1 MWADESIFYHIY
13 PLGFCGTPEWND
25 FCSNSQNRIAKVGDW
40 IEQIKK
46 VGANALYLGPIFES
60 TAHGYDTADYFRIDR
75 RLGSNEDFKNVADKL
90 HQNGI
95 KLVLDGVFNHVGRN
109 FWAFQDVKELKG
121 YSRYC
126 DWFNIHWDCNNG
138 YNDGFCY
145 DGWEGCYDLV
155 RLNLKNTEVKN
166 HIFHAIKTWVEDYD
180 IDGLRLD
187 VAYCL
192 DKDFLRE
199 LRCFCK
205 NLKADFWLMGETLHG
220 DYNQWMN
227 DEMLDSVTNYECYK
241 GLFSS
246 YNSKNMFEIAH
257 SIGRQFAETNY
268 SLYKGK
274 HLYSFL
280 DNHDVSRISNILND
294 KKYLKSIY
302 TLLFSM
308 PGIPGIY
315 YGSEWG
321 IDGDKKS
328 GDRALRPYLDSPYD
342 NDLSKHISRLS
353 CIRKECLALKYG
365 NYKQLQLTNES
376 YSFVRELDGQAVVCA
391 INIGDRGFNLR
402 YQNHEAYIEPHSSY
416 IFANGECL
424 IYETLMQFC

>member
-1 MWADESIFYHIY
+1 
-13 PLGFCGTPEWND
+13 
-25 FCSNSQNRIAKVGDW
+25 
-40 IEQIKK
+40 
-46 VGANALYLGPIFES
+46 
-60 TAHGYDTADYFRIDR
+60 
-75 RLGSNEDFKNVADKL
+75 
-90 HQNGI
+90 
-95 KLVLDGVFNHVGRN
+95 VLDGVFNHVGRD
-109 FWAFQDVKELKG
+109 FWAFKDVKEHKG
-121 YSRYC
+121 DSRYC
-126 DWFNIHWDCNNG
+126 DWFSIKWDCNNN

-145 DGWEGCYDLV
+145 EGWEGCYDLV
-155 RLNLKNTEVKN
+155 RLNLKNPEVKN

-199 LRCFCK
+199 LRIFCK
-205 NLKADFWLMGETLHG
+205 GLKSDFWLMGETLHG

-257 SIGRQFAETNY
+257 SIGRQFSETNH
-268 SLYKGK
+268 SLYQGK

-280 DNHDVSRISNILND
+280 DNHDVSRISNALGD

-308 PGIPGIY
+308 PGIPGVY

-321 IDGDKKS
+321 IDGDKKH
-328 GDRALRPYLDSPYD
+328 GDKALRPYLGSEYENGLTDHISA
-342 NDLSKHISRLS
+342 LSK
-353 CIRKECLALKYG
+353 IRKENSPLNYGKYQ
-365 NYKQLQLTNES
+365 QLQLTNES
-376 YSFVRELDGQAVVCA
+376 YSFARELDGQTVVCA
-391 INIGDRGFNLR
+391 INIGDKDFMLKYNDF
-402 YQNHEAYIEPHSSY
+402 EANIPANSSHV
-416 IFANGECL
+416 FSNGQCL
-424 IYETLMQFC
+424 LSEVA

>member
-1 MWADESIFYHIY
+1 MWANESIFYHIY
-13 PLGFCGTPEWND
+13 PLGFCGAEDRND
-25 FCSNSQNRIAKVGDW
+25 FYSEPKNRIAKIGDW
-40 IEQIKK
+40 IAQIKK
-46 VGANALYLGPIFES
+46 VEANAIYLGPIFES
-60 TAHGYDTADYFRIDR
+60 TAHGYDTADYFKIDR
-75 RLGSNEDFKNVADKL
+75 RLGTNEDFKAVAQKL
-90 HQNGI
+90 HENGI
-95 KLVLDGVFNHVGRN
+95 KIVLDGVFNHVGRD
-109 FWAFQDVKELKG
+109 FWAFKDIKENKG

-126 DWFNIHWDCNNG
+126 DWFNIHWDCNNS

-155 RLNLKNTEVKN
+155 RLNLKNPEVKN

-199 LRCFCK
+199 LRSYCK
-205 NLKADFWLMGETLHG
+205 GLKSDFWLMGETLHG

-257 SIGRQFAETNY
+257 SIGRQFSDANH
-268 SLYKGK
+268 SLYRGK

-280 DNHDVSRISNILND
+280 DNHDVTRISNSLND
-294 KKYLKSIY
+294 KRHLKSIY

-308 PGIPGIY
+308 PGIPSVY

-321 IDGDKKS
+321 IDGDKKH
-328 GDRALRPYLDSPYD
+328 GDKALRPYLDSHYE
-342 NDLSKHISRLS
+342 NDLTNHIKTLS
-353 CIRKECLALKYG
+353 CIRKEAFALKHG
-365 NYKQLQLTNES
+365 NYRQLQLTNES
-376 YSFVRELDGQAVVCA
+376 YSFARECDGQAVVCA
-391 INIGDRGFNLR
+391 INIGDRDFTLK
-402 YQNHEAYIEPHSSY
+402 YHHYEANIPPHSSH
-416 IFANGECL
+416 IFVNGECWL
-424 IYETLMQFC
+424 SEGQ